1 MSYCANSTP
10 SHSMKTQLQTK
21 TRLHKLALVAVKSTL
36 IAVKSTLITIRTTLF
51 AVRTALLARV
61 IILLAGAMTSS
72 WVSAATFELPPT
84 ESRIVGRIQQHEVA
98 AGETLAIIAK
108 QYDIGFLS
116 LMAANKGVDPFLPA
130 EGYVLSIPSRLILPD
145 TPRKGIV
152 INLAELRLYY
162 FEPEKNQV
170 HVFPVGIGRVGRDT
184 PEMITKISQK
194 RPNPTWTPPSSI
206 RKEYLEKGIELPRV
220 VPAGPENP
228 LGEYA
233 LRLAY
238 GAGDYLIHGTN
249 KDFGIGLRVS
259 SGCIRMEPKDI
270 EWLFEQV
277 NRGEQVTIIDEPIKV
292 SLEPD
297 RSVFV
302 EAHEPLTRSD
312 GSKKLLQIPVELK
325 WWLED
330 ADLPNSKAKAVI
342 FAQNGVPVEIAP
354 PVIEF

>member
-1 MSYCANSTP
+1 MSYCANSTLLI
-10 SHSMKTQLQTK
+10 SMKTQLRK
-21 TRLHKLALVAVKSTL
+21 
-36 IAVKSTLITIRTTLF
+36 IALF
-51 AVRTALLARV
+51 AVKTTLLVGVTTA
-61 IILLAGAMTSS
+61 SS
-72 WVSAATFELPPT
+72 WVSAATFELPSA
-84 ESRIVGRIQQHEVA
+84 ESRIVGRIQQHEVVE
-98 AGETLAIIAK
+98 GETLAIIAK

-116 LMAANKGVDPFLPA
+116 LMAANKGVDPFLPKV
-130 EGYVLSIPSRLILPD
+130 GYVLSIPSRFILPD
-145 TPRKGIV
+145 TPREGIV

-162 FEPEKNQV
+162 FEPTKNLV

-194 RPNPTWTPPSSI
+194 RPNPTWTPPNSI

-238 GAGDYLIHGTN
+238 GIGDYLIHGTN

-277 NRGEQVTIIDEPIKV
+277 SRGEQVTIIDEPIKI

-312 GSKKLLQIPVELK
+312 GSKKSLQIPVELK

-330 ADLPNSKAKAVI
+330 AELPNSKAKAVI

>member
-1 MSYCANSTP
+1 MSYCAHATFF
-10 SHSMKTQLQTK
+10 HFMRTQLRK
-21 TRLHKLALVAVKSTL
+21 
-36 IAVKSTLITIRTTLF
+36 I
-51 AVRTALLARV
+51 ALLAVRSFL
-61 IILLAGAMTSS
+61 IIGVASP
-72 WVSAATFELPPT
+72 WVSAATFELPPA
-84 ESRIVGRIQQHEVA
+84 ESRIVRRIQQHEVA
-98 AGETLAIIAK
+98 AGETLANIAK

-170 HVFPVGIGRVGRDT
+170 HVFPVGIGRIGRDT

-194 RPNPTWTPPSSI
+194 RPNPTWTPPNSI
-206 RKEYLEKGIELPRV
+206 REEYREKGIELPQV

-228 LGEYA
+228 LGDYA

-277 NRGEQVTIIDEPIKV
+277 QRGEQVTIINEPIKV

-325 WWLED
+325 WWLQD
-330 ADLPNSKAKAVI
+330 ADIPSAKAKAVI
-342 FAQNGVPVEIAP
+342 FAQNGVPVEITP
-354 PVIEF
+354 PMIEF